1 MDQQRQ
7 GKTPA
12 WTGFRGKTLW
22 DWLQLLGTLA
32 GLGAI
37 AFGIITFNIQRAAER
52 QLETDRAREAALQ
65 AYLDRMTNLLL
76 DEGLRELPPTPGRD
90 PTRDILSGSSLRA
103 QPQAFAR
110 AHTLAT
116 LPGLDSNRQKVIL
129 RFLHDSALIR
139 RDSKVVTIEPFPLPP
154 SPPRLAILQDAELS
168 GADLSGG
175 DLDLPDVNL
184 HGAKLV
190 DTNLSQ
196 LTLRNSDL
204 SNTLLINANLTNSIL
219 EFADLCGAQLM
230 NADLRNADLR
240 MTLLLNA
247 NLSGADLRNAK
258 LGGAKLGDARMLE
271 DYGGCSSLAVI
282 HLAGTNLRN
291 ANLNGTDLTNE
302 QLAQVQDLVGATM
315 PDGTVMSGEHWED
328 FKNQY
333 KSASP

>member
-1 MDQQRQ
+1 MDQELQ
-7 GKTPA
+7 GRIPP
-12 WTGFRGKTLW
+12 WIGFRCKTLW
-22 DWLQLLGTLA
+22 GWLQLLGTLA
-32 GLGAI
+32 GLDAI
-37 AFGIITFNIQRAAER
+37 AFGIITFNIQRATER

-65 AYLDRMTNLLL
+65 AYLDRMTDLLL
-76 DEGLRELPPTPGRD
+76 DDSLRELPPTPGQY
-90 PTRDILSGSSLRA
+90 PTHDILSGSSLRT

-116 LPGLDSNRQKVIL
+116 LPSLDANRQKVIL

-139 RDSKVVTIEPFPLPP
+139 RDFKVVTIEPFPLPP

-184 HGAKLV
+184 HGAELV
-190 DTNLSQ
+190 NTNLSEVR
-196 LTLRNSDL
+196 LRNADL

-219 EFADLCGAQLM
+219 ESADLCGAQLM

-247 NLSGADLRNAK
+247 DLSSVDLRNAN
-258 LGGAKLGDARMLE
+258 LGGAKLGDARVLE
-271 DYGGCSSLAVI
+271 DHGGCSSLAVI
-282 HLAGTNLRN
+282 HLASTNLRN

-302 QLAQVQDLVGATM
+302 QLAQVHDLVGATM
-315 PDGTVMSGEHWED
+315 PDGTIMSGEHWED
-328 FKNQY
+328 FKVQY
-333 KSASP
+333 RSASP